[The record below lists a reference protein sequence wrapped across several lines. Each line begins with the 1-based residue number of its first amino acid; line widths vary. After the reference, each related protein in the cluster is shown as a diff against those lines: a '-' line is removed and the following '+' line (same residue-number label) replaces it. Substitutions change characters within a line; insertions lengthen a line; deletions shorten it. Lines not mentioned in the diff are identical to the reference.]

1 MAVQRVFIMW
11 THPLFHESMRLI
23 LNHPHIEWVG
33 SNSDYAI
40 GREQVL
46 SLRPDIVLVED
57 EDEEDTPTLAL
68 GILETCHWDVRV
80 IGLSLSNNKLSM
92 YQREIRIVGQADD
105 LLHLI
110 QGN

>member
-23 LNHPHIEWVG
+23 LNHPHVEWVG
-33 SNSDYAI
+33 SNSDYAAAS
-40 GREQVL
+40 EQIL

-57 EDEEDTPTLAL
+57 EDEGDAPTLAL
-68 GILETCHWDVRV
+68 GILETCNWDVRV

-92 YQREIRIVGQADD
+92 YQREVRIVGQADD